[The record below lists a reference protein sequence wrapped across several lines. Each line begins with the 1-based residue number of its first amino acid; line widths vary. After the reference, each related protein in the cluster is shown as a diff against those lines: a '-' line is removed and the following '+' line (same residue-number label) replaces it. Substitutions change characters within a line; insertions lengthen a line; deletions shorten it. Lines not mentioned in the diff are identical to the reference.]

1 MKTRKL
7 LVIGLASLLMSS
19 FCSAKD
25 WESPSM
31 IYKNNCASC
40 HGEKADGVKKLKG
53 QSGITTQQRAA
64 LDVASKGQA
73 YVCGVPLNTLTQE
86 ELVRKLKDIRSKN
99 FDGKS
104 YHAVM
109 NRNMKKIEEREGK
122 VTDEKMA
129 NYIYTTFGFG
139 SK

>member
-1 MKTRKL
+1 MKTRGL
-7 LVIGLASLLMSS
+7 LVMALGSLLMVS
-19 FCSAKD
+19 FCNAKD
-25 WESPSM
+25 LETPSM

-40 HGEKADGVKKLKG
+40 HGVKADGVKKLKG

-73 YVCGVPLNTLTQE
+73 YVCGVPLDTLSE
-86 ELVRKLKDIRSKN
+86 EDLVRKLGDIRSKN

-109 NRNMKKIEEREGK
+109 QRNMKKIEEREGK
-122 VTDEKMA
+122 IADEKMA
-129 NYIYTTFGFG
+129 KYIYTTFGFG

>member
-1 MKTRKL
+1 MKTRGL
-7 LVIGLASLLMSS
+7 LVMALGSLLMAG
-19 FCSAKD
+19 FCNAKD
-25 WESPSM
+25 LETPSM

-53 QSGITTQQRAA
+53 KSGITEKQRAA
-64 LDVASKGQA
+64 LDVASQGQA
-73 YVCGVPLNTLTQE
+73 YVCGVPLDNLSE
-86 ELVRKLKDIRSKN
+86 EDLVRKLGDIRNKN

-109 NRNMKKIEEREGK
+109 QRNMKKVEEREGK
-122 VTDEKMA
+122 ITDEKMA
-129 NYIYTTFGFG
+129 KYIYTTFGFG

>member
-7 LVIGLASLLMSS
+7 LVIGLAFLLMSG

-31 IYKNNCASC
+31 IYKNNCAAC
-40 HGEKADGVKKLKG
+40 HGEKADGVKKLKT

-73 YVCGVPLNTLTQE
+73 YVCGVSLNTLTQE

>member
-1 MKTRKL
+1 MKTREL
-7 LVIGLASLLMSS
+7 LVIGFASLLLSS
-19 FCSAKD
+19 YCSAK
-25 WESPSM
+25 ELETPSM
-31 IYKNNCASC
+31 IYKNNCAAC

-53 QSGITTQQRAA
+53 LSGITKKQRAA
-64 LDVASKGQA
+64 LDVASQGQA
-73 YVCGVPLNTLTQE
+73 YVCGVPLDTLSE
-86 ELVRKLKDIRSKN
+86 KELVRKLKDIRQKN

-109 NRNMKKIEEREGK
+109 NRNLKKVEEREGQI
-122 VTDEKMA
+122 TDEKMA

>member
-1 MKTRKL
+1 MKTREL
-7 LVIGLASLLMSS
+7 LVIGFASLLLSS
-19 FCSAKD
+19 YCSAK
-25 WESPSM
+25 ELETPSM
-31 IYKNNCASC
+31 IYKNNCAAC
-40 HGEKADGVKKLKG
+40 HGERADGIKKLTG
-53 QSGITTQQRAA
+53 VSGITTKQRAA

-73 YVCGVPLNTLTQE
+73 YVCGVPLNTLTQA
-86 ELVRKLKDIRSKN
+86 ELVRKLKDIRKKN

-109 NRNMKKIEEREGK
+109 NRNMKKVEEREGK

>member
-1 MKTRKL
+1 MKTRNL
-7 LVIGLASLLMSS
+7 LVIGLASVLVSS
-19 FCSAKD
+19 YCSAKD
-25 WESPSM
+25 LEAPSM

-40 HGEKADGVKKLKG
+40 HGVKADGVKKLKG
-53 QSGITTQQRAA
+53 HEGITTKQRAA

-73 YVCGVPLNTLTQE
+73 YVCGVALDTLTQE
-86 ELVRKLKDIRSKN
+86 ELVRKLQDIRNKN

-109 NRNMKKIEEREGK
+109 NRNMKKVEEREGK
-122 VTDEKMA
+122 ITDEKMA

>member
-1 MKTRKL
+1 MKTREF
-7 LVIGLASLLMSS
+7 LVIGFISLLISS
-19 FCSAKD
+19 YCSAKD
-25 WESPSM
+25 LETSSM

-40 HGEKADGVKKLKG
+40 HGMKADGVKKLKG
-53 QSGITTQQRAA
+53 QSGITAKQRAA

-73 YVCGVPLNTLTQE
+73 YACGVPLNTLSEE
-86 ELVRKLKDIRSKN
+86 ELVRKLQDIRNKN

-109 NRNMKKIEEREGK
+109 NRNLKKSEEREGK
-122 VTDEKMA
+122 ITDEKMA
-129 NYIYTTFGFG
+129 KYIYTTFGFG